1 MRKFII
7 SIFLVL
13 TFFCSC
19 SERSKTALDWFNEA
33 DALNY
38 NDPKKAI
45 EYLNNAIRLQ
55 PNYANAYNIRGIS
68 YTKLEQYQRAIED
81 FNETIRLKPDFT
93 NAYVNRGVAYAL
105 LLQYQ
110 RAIDD
115 FNKAIRLKPDNVNAY
130 NSRGY
135 VYFKQSNKKLGCQ
148 DAKKACNLGDCKL
161 SELSKGK
168 RYCH

>member
-13 TFFCSC
+13 TFLCSC
-19 SERSKTALDWFNEA
+19 SERSKTALDWFSEA

-110 RAIDD
+110 RAIND

-161 SELSKGK
+161 SELSKGNG
-168 RYCH
+168 YCH